1 MIFDTLKNS
10 ACYEGVHARFKDA
23 FAFLEK
29 ATREDLPVGRYE
41 LDGSELFA
49 MVQEYETNPPDHV
62 RFEGHRSYIDIQYLM
77 RGVEVIEVVDLSSA
91 EAEGEFSEEKD
102 VGFFKDHSEPVR
114 AILHAGEFGIFLP
127 HDIHKPGMELGNNPA
142 SVKKIVVKVKI

>member
-1 MIFDTLKNS
+1 
-10 ACYEGVHARFKDA
+10 
-23 FAFLEK
+23 
-29 ATREDLPVGRYE
+29 
-41 LDGSELFA
+41 
-49 MVQEYETNPPDHV
+49 
-62 RFEGHRSYIDIQYLM
+62 M

-91 EAEGEFSEEKD
+91 EAEGEFSDEKD

-127 HDIHKPGMELGNNPA
+127 HDIHKPGMALGNNPA